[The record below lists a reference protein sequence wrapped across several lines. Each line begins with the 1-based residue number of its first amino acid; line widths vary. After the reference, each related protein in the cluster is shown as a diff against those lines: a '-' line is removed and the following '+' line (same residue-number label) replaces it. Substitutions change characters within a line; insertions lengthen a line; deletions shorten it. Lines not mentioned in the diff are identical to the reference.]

1 MGALSDRA
9 LNRATLARQLLL
21 HREKLSAV
29 EAVRRIVAVQAQE
42 FASPY
47 VALWNRVDG
56 FDPAA
61 LDAAFADH
69 SIIRATLMRVTKH
82 AVAAEDYPPFYNAMA
97 PDLRDARVYDRR
109 YAASGLTEADADD
122 LLPHVLAFAKSA
134 RTRPEME
141 DFIAG
146 RSGGPRPWA
155 WWALKTYAPL
165 MHAPTGGPWSFGPR
179 AARGAAP
186 GTLPA
191 EQREASLAH
200 LVRRDLA
207 GFGPAS
213 VLDIARFTQLG
224 RATIR
229 AGVRRLGDE
238 LTELPGPGGVT
249 LLDVP
254 GAPRPDEDTPA
265 PPRLLAMWD
274 SVLLAYA
281 DHGRMM
287 PPGYRPIIRRGNG
300 DVLPTLLVDGHVAGV
315 WRPVAGG
322 IEATAFHKLP
332 KAAWTGLAAEAA
344 GMVTFLAGRE
354 PLAYSRYGHWW
365 TKGLPAAEV
374 RTLPG

>member
-1 MGALSDRA
+1 MGALSNRA

-21 HREKLSAV
+21 HREKLSAA

-42 FASPY
+42 HASPY
-47 VALWNRVDG
+47 VALWNRIDG
-56 FDPAA
+56 FSPAG

-69 SIIRATLMRVTKH
+69 SIIRATLMRATLH
-82 AVAAEDYPPFYNAMA
+82 AVAAADYPPFHNAMV
-97 PDLRDARVYDRR
+97 PDLRASRIYDQR
-109 YAASGLTEADADD
+109 YTTSGLTETDADD
-122 LLPHVLAFAKSA
+122 LLPHLLAFAKSA

-141 DFIAG
+141 EFIAG
-146 RSGGPRPWA
+146 RLGAPQPWA

-179 AARGAAP
+179 ASLLAAS
-186 GTLPA
+186 GSLPA
-191 EQREASLAH
+191 EQREASVAH
-200 LVRRDLA
+200 LVRCYLA

-213 VLDIARFTQLG
+213 VADIARFTQLT

-229 AGVRRLGDE
+229 VGLRRLGDE
-238 LTELPGPGGVT
+238 LEELPGPEG
-249 LLDVP
+249 LALIDVP
-254 GAPRPDEDTPA
+254 GAPRPEEDTPA
-265 PPRLLAMWD
+265 PPRLMAMWD

-287 PPGYRPIIRRGNG
+287 PPEYRTIIRRGNG

-315 WRPVAGG
+315 WRPVEGG
-322 IEATAFHKLP
+322 IEATAFHRLP
-332 KAAWTGLAAEAA
+332 KAAWTGLASEAA
-344 GMVTFLAGRE
+344 GMVAFLAGRE

-365 TKGLPAAEV
+365 AKGLPAAEV